1 MRNRSMKLLT
11 TPEDTLLFDL
21 SKDIIEVNDLS
32 TDNLDI
38 LNTMLKELGNWNT
51 EMNRFRQKTWQE

>member
-1 MRNRSMKLLT
+1 MKLLT

-32 TDNLDI
+32 TDSLDI
-38 LNTMLKELGNWNT
+38 LNAMLNELGNWNT
-51 EMNRFRQKTWQE
+51 EMNRYRQKTR

>member
-32 TDNLDI
+32 TDSLDI
-38 LNTMLKELGNWNT
+38 LNTMLKKLGNWNT
-51 EMNRFRQKTWQE
+51 EMNRYQQKTR